1 MTLWCSRPRGRTL
14 GCLHSG
20 GRERHRRRLWLP
32 ARLRLRHG
40 PSAPS
45 RCCDWL
51 WPIVEIRRRTSWVS
65 AAVSGP
71 AQDAGAF
78 LLRFW
83 HSQIRCNQA
92 YPHRHRVY
100 FAIPGGRLDFLRA
113 RPSTSPPLPPGPS
126 RPHHLHCPAA
136 SRLGSTITAS
146 AALLGESVSTALV
159 GVTVTVTVTVTR
171 SRTVTRHTG
180 AAGRALRRAG
190 VGML

>member
-1 MTLWCSRPRGRTL
+1 MAGLAMSSDMWIGCRVGCGHFFLFALWCSRPRGRTL

-65 AAVSGP
+65 AAASGP

-78 LLRFW
+78 LLRFF

-92 YPHRHRVY
+92 YPHRHQVY

-113 RPSTSPPLPPGPS
+113 RPSTSPSLPPGP
-126 RPHHLHCPAA
+126 
-136 SRLGSTITAS
+136 
-146 AALLGESVSTALV
+146 VSTAPSPLP
-159 GVTVTVTVTVTR
+159 GR
-171 SRTVTRHTG
+171 FSSRIYHHSFG
-180 AAGRALRRAG
+180 CSPA
-190 VGML
+190 